1 MGTCQRQYINAV
13 SLYIIH
19 SCKLSINI
27 VIYDVYR
34 YVPINEDPQRMHLR
48 NLQEFHTQQKDPRD
62 KDVIRQWINRL
73 AQHKG
78 WEPEEFYEPYES
90 SSDEDSEAEEQVNIP
105 EEIIVESPQFLLDD
119 PLPSEF
125 LMPTTKGRYVDM
137 ASKLVQ
143 EEDDVVAYGQDDTE
157 FLFDQDA

>member
-1 MGTCQRQYINAV
+1 
-13 SLYIIH
+13 
-19 SCKLSINI
+19 
-27 VIYDVYR
+27 
-34 YVPINEDPQRMHLR
+34 MHLR

-73 AQHKG
+73 ALHKG